1 MIDFEILLID
11 KNNVAESCYLDEP
24 EVNKIVKNFNNSCWD
39 LYVWLK
45 GSRFCNDFLLAL
57 FSYFV
62 LSKEIEQDILMDRF
76 EIGCYIYDVKGNTY
90 TRFFI
95 RN

>member
-45 GSRFCNDFLLAL
+45 GSRFCNDFKLLNLSIAAL
-57 FSYFV
+57 
-62 LSKEIEQDILMDRF
+62 ETIL
-76 EIGCYIYDVKGNTY
+76 
-90 TRFFI
+90 
-95 RN
+95 